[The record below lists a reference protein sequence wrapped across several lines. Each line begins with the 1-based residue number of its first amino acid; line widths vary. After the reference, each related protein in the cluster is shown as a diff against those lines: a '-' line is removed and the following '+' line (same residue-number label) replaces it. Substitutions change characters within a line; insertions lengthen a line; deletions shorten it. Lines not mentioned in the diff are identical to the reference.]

1 MAFWFSS
8 RGKISAPIRPSG
20 RLGSSPFEKLK
31 FVAEKPPPSPVF
43 TEVALMAAE
52 QRMEYS
58 L

>member
-1 MAFWFSS
+1 
-8 RGKISAPIRPSG
+8 
-20 RLGSSPFEKLK
+20 LK

-52 QRMEYS
+52 QRMEYF